1 MAFQIVTDSCC
12 DFTDAEYK
20 AMNVACVPLSVMWD
34 GQCHNHF
41 SNESA
46 LRDFYQQ
53 MRNGLIATTSALN
66 PDNWARAMEPFL
78 KE

>member
-1 MAFQIVTDSCC
+1 MNFQIVTDSCC

-34 GQCHNHF
+34 GQCHDHF

-46 LRDFYQQ
+46 
-53 MRNGLIATTSALN
+53 ISKCETA
-66 PDNWARAMEPFL
+66 
-78 KE
+78 